1 MCGSILQRSEVGT
14 PPRVP
19 PATPPALHKMLWC
32 VGLTHTI
39 CCGTAQNRDLT
50 ALFFSG
56 MLLVGLYF
64 CFIFTDFGVHF
75 CRFGT
80 GDARARVRRG
90 RDFRSEVNTL
100 LGVFLSFL
108 IYRLSF
114 IFWDWWFKNR
124 DLQVLTD
131 MP

>member
-1 MCGSILQRSEVGT
+1 MWGSILQRSEVGT

-19 PATPPALHKMLWC
+19 PRICPALYKMLWS
-32 VGLTHTI
+32 VSMTHTI
-39 CCGTAQNRDLT
+39 CCGIAQNRDLT

-64 CFIFTDFGVHF
+64 CFIFFDFGVHF
-75 CRFGT
+75 YRFGT

-108 IYRLSF
+108 IYMPSF

-124 DLQVLTD
+124 DLQVFTFV
-131 MP
+131 P